1 MLLTVTKQKALK
13 MLTRAC
19 RDLAHDA
26 AQPNQIAHRFM
37 LSVRYPHGRQLSGAV
52 KTGEHGGVTTI
63 CLHSIA
69 GLLRN
74 QRRSH
79 HLAPM
84 TEARELPM
92 NAITTWSGL
101 VTKRQRLPGTP
112 QTFAQLAD
120 RTGIIGN
127 LAQIFQCPRASVL
140 SHGDRDPFL
149 VNVQANKSGMLH
161 EARLLCMR
169 LCTGHPA

>member
-1 MLLTVTKQKALK
+1 

-101 VTKRQRLPGTP
+101 VKVPGTRGSCRRFPIARVQTHARLP
-112 QTFAQLAD
+112 QTGA
-120 RTGIIGN
+120 GSYSN
-127 LAQIFQCPRASVL
+127 P
-140 SHGDRDPFL
+140 
-149 VNVQANKSGMLH
+149 
-161 EARLLCMR
+161 
-169 LCTGHPA
+169 